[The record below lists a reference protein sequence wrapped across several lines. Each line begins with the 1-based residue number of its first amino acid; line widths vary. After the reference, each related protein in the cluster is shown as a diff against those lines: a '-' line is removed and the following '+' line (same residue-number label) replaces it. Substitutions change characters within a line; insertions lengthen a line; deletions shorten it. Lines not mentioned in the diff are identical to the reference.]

1 MGRTEIFLPGSSKG
15 AVDAEGAESA
25 ADVPA
30 AAAAPETSV
39 DEGVAEAEAAADVVG
54 LPALTTGDSVADAD
68 GVAVVAA
75 EGTMVETSDAA
86 TDEKP

>member
-39 DEGVAEAEAAADVVG
+39 DEGVTEAEAAADVG

-75 EGTMVETSDAA
+75 EGTTVETSDAA